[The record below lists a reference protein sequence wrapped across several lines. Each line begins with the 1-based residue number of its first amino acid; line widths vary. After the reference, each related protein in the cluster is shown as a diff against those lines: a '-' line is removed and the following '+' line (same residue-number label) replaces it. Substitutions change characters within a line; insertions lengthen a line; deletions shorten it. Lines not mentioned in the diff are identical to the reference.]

1 MRRWLATLGM
11 LVAIVGCSREP
22 SSPAAAAPAPAQP
35 KLGIRP
41 HGDTEIQID
50 LAKIQSEELK
60 KVFAYIDEHVDD
72 HVVNLQKWIRQPS
85 ISNSG
90 EGIPESAEMV
100 KGFFDQLG
108 CQESR
113 VYDVG
118 ITEWGA
124 PGNPVVYARCD
135 EGAPRT
141 IAIYWQYDTMPVTQP
156 DAWIAPPFEGRI
168 VEQPPFKK
176 VLIGRGAVNSKGPEL
191 AQWQAL
197 MSIKAVTGKLPVNI
211 VFVAEGDEERM
222 DIGLRKFVKDHPD
235 FFKNI
240 DALIGEAG
248 TQSPSGG
255 GGVGGGSEGCVYFEL
270 TTSGKSWG
278 RGPVKSDIHGSNKRS
293 VDSPAWRH
301 MKMLT
306 SLISDDG
313 NTPLVKGFLD
323 GLEPMTADETNQ
335 LKAAA
340 ARVDLKVAAENVGVA
355 RFISE
360 DPFTMLKMQRYGTS
374 FNLDGIWGGN
384 MYAGEAQHPLFAEDE
399 RDRDR
404 QALPRAARSQ
414 RLQGRRAE
422 DHRRRAVGED
432 VVRHRYRPCDDAD
445 VRPVQH
451 PAQPAVADA
460 DDSWRL
466 LARLPVL
473 EPGSRRESGAHL
485 DADRHGRRRP
495 RRRRARGQ
503 RVHGDRR
510 RRQGL
515 RVRGRAEVA
524 CGDLLQLRRQERA
537 GAESGNGRATQ
548 NRVSTAGT
556 ALIATQDITKTYAME
571 DAPVHALRGVTL
583 DIRRGEFVAV
593 VGPSGSGKSTFMHIL
608 GCLDRPTSG
617 RYLLDGRDVSHL
629 SDDELSA
636 IRNRQIGF
644 VFQGFNL
651 LARTSALENVELPL
665 LYAHDSRIAPAERRR
680 RAMAALA
687 AVGLQDRAE
696 HHPNQLSGG
705 QQQRVAIARALLNDP
720 AILLADEPTGNLDS
734 RTSVEVMD
742 IFQRLKDE
750 RGITIVLITHEP
762 QVAEYGSRII
772 RFKDG
777 RVVSDQPN
785 TLRRTA
791 AAELEAVALAPA
803 EDA

>member
-384 MYAGEAQHPLFAEDE
+384 MYAG
-399 RDRDR
+399 
-404 QALPRAARSQ
+404 
-414 RLQGRRAE
+414 G
-422 DHRRRAVGED
+422 
-432 VVRHRYRPCDDAD
+432 
-445 VRPVQH
+445 
-451 PAQPAVADA
+451 
-460 DDSWRL
+460 
-466 LARLPVL
+466 
-473 EPGSRRESGAHL
+473 
-485 DADRHGRRRP
+485 
-495 RRRRARGQ
+495 
-503 RVHGDRR
+503 
-510 RRQGL
+510 
-515 RVRGRAEVA
+515 
-524 CGDLLQLRRQERA
+524 A
-537 GAESGNGRATQ
+537 GAILPNKITSKHNIRYSPKMNGIEIVKRFREQ
-548 NRVSTAGT
+548 
-556 ALIATQDITKTYAME
+556 
-571 DAPVHALRGVTL
+571 
-583 DIRRGEFVAV
+583 
-593 VGPSGSGKSTFMHIL
+593 
-608 GCLDRPTSG
+608 LDRNG
-617 RYLLDGRDVSHL
+617 YKD
-629 SDDELSA
+629 
-636 IRNRQIGF
+636 
-644 VFQGFNL
+644 
-651 LARTSALENVELPL
+651 VELKIIGDVPWAKMS
-665 LYAHDSRIAPAERRR
+665 YDT
-680 RAMAALA
+680 
-687 AVGLQDRAE
+687 D
-696 HHPNQLSGG
+696 
-705 QQQRVAIARALLNDP
+705 IARAMTQMYDQFNIPHSQPSQTPTILGGYWP
-720 AILLADEPTGNLDS
+720 AYLFSNQ
-734 RTSVEVMD
+734 EVGEKVAPISMPIGMGGAGHGGGAHAANEFMVIEGAGKVYGYAGAQKSHAA
-742 IFQRLKDE
+742 IFYNFAGKN
-750 RGITIVLITHEP
+750 GP
-762 QVAEYGSRII
+762 A
-772 RFKDG
+772 
-777 RVVSDQPN
+777 PN
-785 TLRRTA
+785 PATA
-791 AAELEAVALAPA
+791 APRKTE
-803 EDA
+803 